1 MSEKIRLQKAIAQS
15 GYTSRRKA
23 EALIIEKRVRV
34 NNEVVSELGAKVASS
49 DTITIDGQELAKE
62 AKVYY
67 VINKPQDVLSS
78 VSDDRGRKVVVDL
91 INDKRRIYPVGRLDL
106 DTTGLLMLSND
117 GNFTN
122 AMIHP
127 SFEISKVYEVII
139 DIFLNDTK
147 KRQLENGVILDGE
160 KTLPA
165 KVVVNKFDRKK
176 QISLV
181 TITLREGKNRQVKR
195 MFEEVGA
202 KVLKLHRSQ
211 VGLVR
216 IDDLKVGDYRK
227 LTLQEVA
234 DLLHLAKGGHRWKRK
249 LKNF

>member
-1 MSEKIRLQKAIAQS
+1 MSETMRLQRAIAKS

-23 EALIIEKRVRV
+23 EVLILEKRVKV
-34 NNEVVSELGAKVASS
+34 NNEVVSELGAKVSS
-49 DTITIDGQELAKE
+49 DDIITIDGVELSKE

-67 VINKPQDVLSS
+67 LINKPGDVLSS

-106 DTTGLLMLSND
+106 DTTGLLMLTND

-127 SFEISKVYEVII
+127 SYEISKVYEVII

-147 KRQLENGVILDGE
+147 KRQLETGIILDGE

-165 KVVVNKFDRKK
+165 KVVVNRFDRKK

-195 MFEEVGA
+195 MFEAVGA

-211 VGLVR
+211 VGTLTLK
-216 IDDLKVGDYRK
+216 DLKVGEYRK
-227 LTLQEVA
+227 MSKEEVA
-234 DLLHLAKGGHRWKRK
+234 KLLALAEGGKRWKRK
-249 LKNF
+249 SKNF

>member
-1 MSEKIRLQKAIAQS
+1 MSDLIRLQKAIAQS

-23 EALIIEKRVRV
+23 EELITANRVKV
-34 NNEVVSELGAKVASS
+34 NNVVVSELGAKVSS
-49 DTITIDGQELAKE
+49 DDVISIDGQEITKE

-67 VINKPQDVLSS
+67 VINKPGDVLSS

-91 INDKRRIYPVGRLDL
+91 IADKRRIYPVGRLDL
-106 DTTGLLMLSND
+106 DTTGLLMLTND
-117 GNFTN
+117 GSFTN

-127 SFEISKVYEVII
+127 SYEISKVYEVII

-165 KVVVNKFDRKK
+165 KVVVNKFDRNK
-176 QISLV
+176 QITLV

-211 VGLVR
+211 VGSLK
-216 IDDLKVGDYRK
+216 IADLKVGDYRK
-227 LTLQEVA
+227 MTKDEVKN
-234 DLLHLAKGGHRWKRK
+234 LLDLAKGGIR
-249 LKNF
+249 